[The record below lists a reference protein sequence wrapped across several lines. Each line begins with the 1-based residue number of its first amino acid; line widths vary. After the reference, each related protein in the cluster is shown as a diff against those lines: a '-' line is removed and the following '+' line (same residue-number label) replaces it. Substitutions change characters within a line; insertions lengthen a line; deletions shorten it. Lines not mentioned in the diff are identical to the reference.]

1 MILSQGCIVITIF
14 VPNLKNLM
22 RLNTELA
29 TYYVIDSLQ
38 IAESKKDS
46 VTHQSMFGFEKDTS
60 LFFSKD
66 KATVRQEL
74 TAGRLQL
81 NNGHEGV
88 NKVFTL
94 EQDDGVLALLVLCF
108 LLFTRIFKGGF
119 TFFKENT
126 RLLFSTRENLNL
138 FSETT
143 VTEFW
148 FNFILIFQTI
158 LLSAI
163 ILFDTFLESDEYKLP
178 QHSFYTILLFMLTIF
193 VFLFFKYL
201 FYKILGYL
209 FDFQDRIRIWLR
221 SCTIVLSMLGI
232 IAFIP
237 TLMMV
242 YSQNFHDY
250 LLVFFLGLFILSQ
263 LILFYRIIA
272 FFLHEDVNFFF
283 LIAYL
288 CGVEIIPYIILYQ
301 VLVYLYKVDLIGLLW
316 L

>member
-1 MILSQGCIVITIF
+1 M
-14 VPNLKNLM
+14 
-22 RLNTELA
+22 
-29 TYYVIDSLQ
+29 IDSLK

-46 VTHQSMFGFEKDTS
+46 VAHQSLFGFEKDTS
-60 LFFSKD
+60 LFFSAD
-66 KATVRQEL
+66 KFASRQKL
-74 TAGRLQL
+74 TTEHPQQ
-81 NNGHEGV
+81 NTGHVGV

-119 TFFKENT
+119 TFFKEST
-126 RLLFSTRENLNL
+126 RLLFSTRENINL

-158 LLSAI
+158 LLSSI
-163 ILFDTFLESDEYKLP
+163 IFFDVFLEMDAYKLP

-193 VFLFFKYL
+193 VFLLFKYL
-201 FYKILGYL
+201 LYNILGYL
-209 FDFQDRIRIWLR
+209 FDLKERVKIWLR
-221 SCTIVLSMLGI
+221 SCTIVLSMMGI
-232 IAFIP
+232 IAFVP
-237 TLMMV
+237 ALMMV

-250 LLVFFLGLFILSQ
+250 LLIFFLVLFIVSQ

-272 FFLHEDVNFFF
+272 FFLHENVNFFF

-288 CGVEIIPYIILYQ
+288 CAVEIIPYIILYQ
-301 VLVYLYKVDLIGLLW
+301 VLIYLYKVDLIGLLW

>member
-1 MILSQGCIVITIF
+1 MD
-14 VPNLKNLM
+14 
-22 RLNTELA
+22 TELA
-29 TYYVIDSLQ
+29 TYYVIDSLK
-38 IAESKKDS
+38 IVEAKKDS
-46 VTHQSMFGFEKDTS
+46 AIHQSLFGFEKDTS
-60 LFFSKD
+60 LFFSKTHVE
-66 KATVRQEL
+66 ARQKL
-74 TAGRLQL
+74 TTERLQL
-81 NNGHEGV
+81 NNGHAGV
-88 NKVFTL
+88 SKVFTL

-119 TFFKENT
+119 TFFKENS

-158 LLSAI
+158 LLSSI

-178 QHSFYTILLFMLTIF
+178 QHSFYTIVLFMLTIF
-193 VFLFFKYL
+193 VFLLFKYL
-201 FYKILGYL
+201 LYRILGYL
-209 FDFQDRIRIWLR
+209 FNSQDQVKIWLR
-221 SCTIVLSMLGI
+221 SCTIVLSMIGI
-232 IAFIP
+232 IAFVP

-242 YSQNFHDY
+242 YSQSFHNY
-250 LLVFFLGLFILSQ
+250 LLISFLILFIISQ
-263 LILFYRIIA
+263 LILFYRIII
-272 FFLHEDVNFFF
+272 FFLREDVNFFF

>member
-1 MILSQGCIVITIF
+1 
-14 VPNLKNLM
+14 M
-22 RLNTELA
+22 RLNTEA
-29 TYYVIDSLQ
+29 VTYYVIDSLK
-38 IAESKKDS
+38 IAESKKEYEI
-46 VTHQSMFGFEKDTS
+46 HQSLFAFEKDTS

-66 KATVRQEL
+66 KLTVRQKL
-74 TAGRLQL
+74 TTERLQQ
-81 NNGHEGV
+81 NSGHEGV

-119 TFFKENT
+119 TFFKENAC
-126 RLLFSTRENLNL
+126 LLFSTRESLNL

-158 LLSAI
+158 LLSSVV
-163 ILFDTFLESDEYKLP
+163 LFDTFLESDEYKLP
-178 QHSFYTILLFMLTIF
+178 QHSFYTIILFMLTIF
-193 VFLFFKYL
+193 VFLLFKYL
-201 FYKILGYL
+201 LYKVLGYL
-209 FDFQDRIRIWLR
+209 FDLHDQMKIWLR

-232 IAFIP
+232 IAFVP
-237 TLMMV
+237 TLMIV

-250 LLVFFLGLFILSQ
+250 LLIFFLILFIISQ

-272 FFLHEDVNFFF
+272 FFLQEDVNFFF

-288 CGVEIIPYIILYQ
+288 CGVEIVPYIILYQ

>member
-1 MILSQGCIVITIF
+1 M
-14 VPNLKNLM
+14 
-22 RLNTELA
+22 NTELV
-29 TYYVIDSLQ
+29 TYYVIDSLK
-38 IAESKKDS
+38 ITESKKDS
-46 VTHQSMFGFEKDTS
+46 ATHQSLFGFEKDTS
-60 LFFSKD
+60 LFFSKTHSE
-66 KATVRQEL
+66 ARQKL
-74 TAGRLQL
+74 TTERSQL
-81 NNGHEGV
+81 NNGHAGV

-119 TFFKENT
+119 AFFRENS

-148 FNFILIFQTI
+148 FNFILVFQTI

-163 ILFDTFLESDEYKLP
+163 VLFDTFLESDEYKLP
-178 QHSFYTILLFMLTIF
+178 QHSFYTIILFMLTIF
-193 VFLFFKYL
+193 VFLLFKYL
-201 FYKILGYL
+201 LYKILGNL
-209 FDFQDRIRIWLR
+209 FDVQNQVKIWLR
-221 SCTIVLSMLGI
+221 SCTIVLSMMGI
-232 IAFIP
+232 IAFVP

-242 YSQNFHDY
+242 YSQSFHNY
-250 LLVFFLGLFILSQ
+250 LLIFFLILFIISQ

-272 FFLHEDVNFFF
+272 FFLQENVNFFF

-288 CGVEIIPYIILYQ
+288 CGVEIIPYILLYQ
-301 VLVYLYKVDLIGLLW
+301 VLIYLYKVDLIGLLW

>member
-1 MILSQGCIVITIF
+1 MNPEAV
-14 VPNLKNLM
+14 
-22 RLNTELA
+22 
-29 TYYVIDSLQ
+29 TYYVIDSLK
-38 IAESKKDS
+38 IAESEKDLAI
-46 VTHQSMFGFEKDTS
+46 HQSLFAFEKDTS
-60 LFFSKD
+60 LFFSKE
-66 KATVRQEL
+66 KL
-74 TAGRLQL
+74 TARHKLTTEHPQL
-81 NNGHEGV
+81 KSGHEGI

-158 LLSAI
+158 LLSAV

-178 QHSFYTILLFMLTIF
+178 QHSFYTIVLFMFTIF
-193 VFLFFKYL
+193 LFLLFKYL
-201 FYKILGYL
+201 LYKILGYL
-209 FDFQDRIRIWLR
+209 FDLNDQIKIWLR

-232 IAFIP
+232 IAFVP
-237 TLMMV
+237 TLMIV

-250 LLVFFLGLFILSQ
+250 LLIFFLALFIISQ

-272 FFLHEDVNFFF
+272 FFLQEDVNFFF

-301 VLVYLYKVDLIGLLW
+301 VLVYLYKVDLISLLW

>member
-1 MILSQGCIVITIF
+1 M
-14 VPNLKNLM
+14 
-22 RLNTELA
+22 
-29 TYYVIDSLQ
+29 IDSLK
-38 IAESKKDS
+38 IAESEKDLAIK
-46 VTHQSMFGFEKDTS
+46 QSLFGFEKDTS
-60 LFFSKD
+60 IFFSKD
-66 KATVRQEL
+66 KLINRHKLITEHSINQD
-74 TAGRLQL
+74 
-81 NNGHEGV
+81 GHVGI

-119 TFFKENT
+119 TFFRENA
-126 RLLFSTRENLNL
+126 RLLFSSRENLNL

-148 FNFILIFQTI
+148 FNFILTFQTI

-163 ILFDTFLESDEYKLP
+163 ILFDVFLESDQYKVP
-178 QHSFYTILLFMLTIF
+178 QHSFYTIILFMLTIAL
-193 VFLFFKYL
+193 FLSAKYL

-209 FDFQDRIRIWLR
+209 FNMKERVKIWLR
-221 SCTIVLSMLGI
+221 SCTIVLSMIGI
-232 IAFIP
+232 IAFVP

-242 YSQNFHDY
+242 YSQNFHNY
-250 LLVFFLGLFILSQ
+250 LLIFFLVLFIISQ
-263 LILFYRIIA
+263 LILFYRIIT
-272 FFLHEDVNFFF
+272 FFLQENVNFFF

-301 VLVYLYKVDLIGLLW
+301 VLIYLYKVDLIGLLW

>member
-1 MILSQGCIVITIF
+1 M
-14 VPNLKNLM
+14 
-22 RLNTELA
+22 NTEA
-29 TYYVIDSLQ
+29 TTYYVIDSLK
-38 IAESKKDS
+38 IAESEKDLAIK
-46 VTHQSMFGFEKDTS
+46 QSLFGFEKDTS
-60 LFFSKD
+60 IFFSKD
-66 KATVRQEL
+66 KLINRHKLITEHSINQD
-74 TAGRLQL
+74 
-81 NNGHEGV
+81 GHVGI

-119 TFFKENT
+119 TFFRENA
-126 RLLFSTRENLNL
+126 RLLFSSRENLNL

-148 FNFILIFQTI
+148 FNFILTFQTI

-163 ILFDTFLESDEYKLP
+163 ILFDVFLESDQYKVP
-178 QHSFYTILLFMLTIF
+178 QHSFYTIILFMLTIAL
-193 VFLFFKYL
+193 FLSAKYL

-209 FDFQDRIRIWLR
+209 FNMKERVKIWLR
-221 SCTIVLSMLGI
+221 SCTIVLSMIGI
-232 IAFIP
+232 IAFVP

-242 YSQNFHDY
+242 YSQNFHNY
-250 LLVFFLGLFILSQ
+250 LLIFFLVLFIISQ
-263 LILFYRIIA
+263 LILFYRIIT
-272 FFLHEDVNFFF
+272 FFLQENVNFFF

-301 VLVYLYKVDLIGLLW
+301 VLIYLYKVDLIGLLW